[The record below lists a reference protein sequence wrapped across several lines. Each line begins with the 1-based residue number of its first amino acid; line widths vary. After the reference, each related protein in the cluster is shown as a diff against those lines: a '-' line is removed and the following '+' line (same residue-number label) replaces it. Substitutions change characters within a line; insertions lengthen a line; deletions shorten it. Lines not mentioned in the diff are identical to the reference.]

1 MQMLNIR
8 EFAHAVGTHTRLT
21 LEASLPF
28 HVAYTKADAEGRDAL
43 RVEWAI
49 GYISGRENVSAAK
62 AQKIWAAGKG
72 IDAID
77 AGACNRAQAS
87 FNHHVIR
94 AEKSEKKDTKPVPV
108 ARIRLP
114 AGTVA
119 RIADAYAGLTREQ
132 ILAAHER
139 ALASLK
145 FE

>member
-1 MQMLNIR
+1 MQMMNIR
-8 EFAHAVGTHTRLT
+8 DFAHALGTHTRLT

-28 HVAYTKADAEGRDAL
+28 HTAYTKADTEGRDAL

-49 GYISGRENVSAAK
+49 GYISGRENVSAAR
-62 AQKIWAAGKG
+62 AAKIWAAGKG
-72 IDAID
+72 NDAID

-94 AEKSEKKDTKPVPV
+94 AEKSQKVDTKPVQV

-114 AGTVA
+114 AGTVE
-119 RIADAYAGLTREQ
+119 RFADAYAGLTKAQ
-132 ILAAHER
+132 IIEAHER
-139 ALASLK
+139 ALASLV

>member
-1 MQMLNIR
+1 MQMMNIR
-8 EFAHAVGTHTRLT
+8 DFAHALGTHTRLT

-28 HVAYTKADAEGRDAL
+28 HTAYTKADTEGRDAL

-72 IDAID
+72 AEAID

-94 AEKSEKKDTKPVPV
+94 SSPKSEGGKPVPTV
-108 ARIRLP
+108 RIPKQARESFEAFVL
-114 AGTVA
+114 
-119 RIADAYAGLTREQ
+119 DLGLSKAQLSELFAQT
-132 ILAAHER
+132 LK
-139 ALASLK
+139 SL
-145 FE
+145 E

>member
-1 MQMLNIR
+1 MQMMNIR

-28 HVAYTKADAEGRDAL
+28 HAAYTKADTEGRDAL

-72 IDAID
+72 AEAID

-94 AEKSEKKDTKPVPV
+94 SSPKSEPVSEGKAQV
-108 ARIRLP
+108 RLP
-114 AGTVA
+114 RGTVE
-119 RIADAYAGLTREQ
+119 RIADVYAGLTKAQ
-132 ILAAHER
+132 IIEAHKR
-139 ALASLK
+139 ALASLS

>member
-1 MQMLNIR
+1 MTMMSIGQFALNLGR
-8 EFAHAVGTHTRLT
+8 TQRLT

-28 HVAYTKADAEGRDAL
+28 HVAYTKADAEGRAAL
-43 RVEWAI
+43 RTEWAV
-49 GYISGRENVSAAK
+49 GYIEGKENVSAAR
-62 AQKIWAAGKG
+62 AAKIWAAGKG
-72 IDAID
+72 KDAID
-77 AGACNRAQAS
+77 AGACNRATAS
-87 FNHHVIR
+87 FASHVIR

-114 AGTVA
+114 AGTVE